1 MSAPPGALM
10 GRVRDLPV
18 DPGVYLFHAENG
30 DVLYVG
36 KAQNLRSRVRSYF
49 RRGGDGRFSMAFLVP
64 RIHDVEVV
72 VTRSV
77 KDALL
82 LENQLIKKHRP
93 RFNVRLR
100 DDKNYLGLRLDPAEG
115 FARFTET
122 RRFLRDGAAYFGP
135 YTSSRSLRK
144 TLSSLHRTLDGSLCG
159 TLLRAHQR

>member
-10 GRVRDLPV
+10 ERVRDLPA
-18 DPGVYLFHAENG
+18 DPGVYLFRAENN

-49 RRGGDGRFSMAFLVP
+49 TRAGDGRFRMAFLVP

-100 DDKNYLGLRLDPAEG
+100 DD
-115 FARFTET
+115 
-122 RRFLRDGAAYFGP
+122 
-135 YTSSRSLRK
+135 
-144 TLSSLHRTLDGSLCG
+144 
-159 TLLRAHQR
+159 